1 MLNPQLPAI
10 PNLSSGTNLD
20 SLSPSQL
27 GTSLNVPKVD
37 LKKKDTIIVKGIVV
51 DSATNLPLKG
61 VKILSINGVFTK
73 SVKTKSDGTFE
84 IPIPAIKN
92 PLKVSLKDYTTAK
105 ITPYKGDESPK
116 TNLGPIL
123 LNPLKAD
130 ITEDKLISLQL
141 DTNQLSSLLKMNR
154 DGEFYLR
161 KRLTDTVKDLKQQV
175 IPIAL
180 SMLAQYGISKAN
192 ELIQQQR
199 PVIELYIKDAICPT
213 PDVINQL
220 LNTKN
225 KLYKKLNSISTTID
239 TTTKALGITTGIL
252 GGLNIA
258 LKIIKSLPV
267 PVAVAGVGI
276 PISEINR
283 VQENIKKIEGT
294 ISKLTTTSAGTLSV
308 LVVIRQTLTQL
319 MQYLNLLDMLLQHCA
334 PDTPQTQEVLN
345 RALLDLTKEAEQQTV
360 VTPTTINGFTLSVET
375 ETTEKPLKRKRAIA
389 KNRSGVNLLQGE
401 WSFSSIDQI
410 LIDELS
416 FYIQTNNLK
425 AD

>member
-10 PNLSSGTNLD
+10 PNLSSGTNLN

-84 IPIPAIKN
+84 IPIPAITN
-92 PLKVSLKDYTTAK
+92 PLKISLKDYTTAK

-294 ISKLTTTSAGTLSV
+294 ISKLTTTSAGTLSI